1 MGMGKSGHIGK
12 KLAATFASTGTP
24 AIFVHPA
31 EAGHG
36 DLGMITSS
44 DILLAISQSG
54 QSDELIKLI
63 PYFKRKSIPLIAMTG
78 NVESPLALHATAV
91 INTSVTQEACSLG
104 LAPTAS
110 TTLTL
115 ALGDALAVCL
125 LKSHEFT
132 AEDFAN
138 THPLGKLGR
147 KLLLKIEDVMK
158 TGEELPIVS
167 RGVTIRTAI
176 GEMSRAAL
184 GFVNIIDATGGILG
198 VFTDGDLRR
207 AIDNDVDIKNT
218 PIEDAMIKIFTTI
231 HQDNLAIEAVEL
243 MEKNKITSIPVVDNK
258 GELVGAIN
266 MRILLQSGVV

>member
-1 MGMGKSGHIGK
+1 MTEQGRVVVMGMGKSGHIGK
-12 KLAATFASTGTP
+12 KIAATFASTGTP

-44 DILLAISQSG
+44 DMLLPISQSG

-63 PYFKRKSIPLIAMTG
+63 PYFKRKKIPLVAMTG
-78 NVESPLALHATAV
+78 NIRSPLALHAAAV
-91 INTSVTQEACSLG
+91 INTSVIQEACSLG
-104 LAPTAS
+104 LAPTTS

-132 AEDFAN
+132 TEDFAN

-158 TGEELPIVS
+158 TGEELPIVPI
-167 RGVTIRTAI
+167 GTTIRSAI
-176 GEMSRAAL
+176 SEMSRAAL
-184 GFVNIIDATGGILG
+184 GFVSIVDAKGGILG

-207 AIDNDVDIKNT
+207 AIDDDVDIK
-218 PIEDAMIKIFTTI
+218 I
-231 HQDNLAIEAVEL
+231 HLSKTQ
-243 MEKNKITSIPVVDNK
+243 
-258 GELVGAIN
+258 
-266 MRILLQSGVV
+266 